1 MAVSMDLAK
10 TTMEEIHN
18 LIQINEELISSKRKQ
33 IHQSMD
39 ENTTWWE
46 LYSYA
51 AQSATTREE
60 FNLVLGRLRETWL
73 DLQYA
78 KKNKL
83 SLPTESH

>member
-1 MAVSMDLAK
+1 
-10 TTMEEIHN
+10 
-18 LIQINEELISSKRKQ
+18 
-33 IHQSMD
+33 MD